1 MGQSGQSTASRR
13 LESHAQNTD
22 SRSETTR
29 FRADEVVSRA
39 RAKRPVGTVPS
50 SPETEAAST
59 LRSPLRS
66 PNSADTLPLV
76 NFPPLAAPPSRR
88 ATLHA
93 LQEWEGHVVDIGD
106 NEFVARLVDLTAGDT
121 HESDEAIIPMAEI
134 SERDAS
140 RLVVGSIFR
149 WVIGYERSPEGTRK
163 RVSQIVFRDLPRVT
177 GTDLR
182 QGEEWADKVAPTLS
196 L

>member
-1 MGQSGQSTASRR
+1 MGQSGHSTASPR
-13 LESHAQNTD
+13 LEAYAENTD
-22 SRSETTR
+22 SRSDSAR
-29 FRADEVVSRA
+29 FGVKELVSQALA
-39 RAKRPVGTVPS
+39 RRQIGTVPP

-59 LRSPLRS
+59 LHLPLCS
-66 PNSADTLPLV
+66 PNSSDPYPLV
-76 NFPPLAAPPSRR
+76 SFPPAAPRR

-106 NEFVARLVDLTAGDT
+106 EEFVARLADLTAGRT

-134 SERDAS
+134 SEHDAS
-140 RLVVGSIFR
+140 RMVPGSIFR

-177 GTDLR
+177 STDLR
-182 QGEEWADKVAPTLS
+182 QGEEWAHKVGPALG